1 MPPGS
6 LRLLIR
12 TQALLARRDLSATLR
27 DSAGL
32 SSLIAKALFGVVAL
46 LLAISTGVSWPE
58 LVAMQ
63 AFTSGGGLFLLIC
76 LTVAFADW
84 VIRPTRGQRLTRY
97 LPWPFSRAMLSRYA
111 QAMVPFNALTALP
124 YVALAA
130 LVARYTVDPA
140 LSITAAQATGGVLL
154 VLAVQYVGSVVQL
167 LAAPD
172 FRIGVLAYGGLMA
185 ALALDL
191 LFDGLVAQFI
201 RGLFAEAG
209 WSWLHTGVLMA
220 SVGGLAFGSVLL
232 AQRRLHMG
240 GSRSTKALLAGALDA
255 PTFVR
260 QTQLRLLLRS
270 RLFRMQLLAL
280 TGFLILQIS
289 PILEKGQAAPL
300 VFVLSMASLVY
311 GGSAFP
317 FNSVGFD
324 RWAALPVSIHRLL
337 AQIVHVAHGI
347 TLTLG
352 LLIALPIV
360 FFAPQLVVPTVAI
373 ALYSLGVSTYLSV
386 FLSLFV
392 SRRTDPNGK
401 LYENRGT
408 PDNLGLAFL
417 VGFLAFIPPVVA
429 LLVWRSAE
437 ALWPVFLLGA
447 VGLASLA
454 AHRLWIDQIGR
465 VFERRRYRL
474 LVGYRQRR

>member
-12 TQALLARRDLSATLR
+12 TQALLARRDLSVTLR

-32 SSLIAKALFGVVAL
+32 SSLFAKALFGVIAIL
-46 LLAISTGVSWPE
+46 TAISIGATWPE
-58 LVAMQ
+58 LVRMQ
-63 AFTSGGGLFLLIC
+63 SFTSGGGLFLLIC
-76 LTVAFADW
+76 LTVAFSDW

-124 YVALAA
+124 YLTLAA
-130 LVARYTVDPA
+130 LVARHSADPA
-140 LSITAAQATGGVLL
+140 LSITAAQATGGVML
-154 VLAVQYVGSVVQL
+154 VLAMQYVGSVIQL
-167 LAAPD
+167 LAATD
-172 FRIGVLAYGGLMA
+172 FRIGVLAYGGLTA

-191 LFDGLVAQFI
+191 FFNGLVAQFI
-201 RGLFAEAG
+201 GGLFAEAG
-209 WSWLHTGVLMA
+209 WSWLHTGVLIGG
-220 SVGGLAFGSVLL
+220 VGGIAFGSALL

-240 GSRSTKALLAGALDA
+240 GSRSTRALLARSLDA

-260 QTQLRLLLRS
+260 QTQVRLLLRS

-280 TGFLILQIS
+280 ACFLALQIS
-289 PILEKGQAAPL
+289 PILEKGQAAPV
-300 VFVLSMASLVY
+300 VFVISMASLAY

-317 FNSVGFD
+317 FNSIGFD
-324 RWAALPVSIHRLL
+324 RWASLPVPIRRLL
-337 AQIVHVAHGI
+337 AQIVQMAHSI

-352 LLIALPIV
+352 LLIAIPIA
-360 FFAPQLVVPTVAI
+360 FFAPQLAVPTVAI
-373 ALYSLGVSTYLSV
+373 ALYSLGVSNYLSV

-429 LLVWRSAE
+429 LLVWRNAE

-447 VGLASLA
+447 VGLVSLA